1 MQRFKIEM
9 DIPNDVDPSS
19 LLEQL
24 QEFAVSLA
32 TDAADDE
39 DSNNVMLDGELLDT
53 LAISDGV
60 SIEPISS
67 SCQTC
72 GAEGIVTKHFSTCP
86 KFKSPGLTPY
96 QRSFNGRDAY

>member
-53 LAISDGV
+53 DAISDGV
-60 SIEPISS
+60 SIEPI
-67 SCQTC
+67 
-72 GAEGIVTKHFSTCP
+72 ANAKP
-86 KFKSPGLTPY
+86 KAKGLTPY